1 LDGLGVEVEMMPDGS
16 VKLTPGELADVI
28 EAKLNR
34 LDSLEGNLYEAERAT
49 LETFMF
55 EAAPAIIYAL
65 RLADAES
72 V

>member
-1 LDGLGVEVEMMPDGS
+1 MEAMPDGS
-16 VKLTPGELADVI
+16 IQLTPGELADVI
-28 EAKLNR
+28 DVKLNR
-34 LDSLEGNLYEAERAT
+34 LDRLEGNAHETARRE

-65 RLADAES
+65 RLADAEN